1 MGRFGGMEENKKSAS
16 PKKNCAYGSLD
27 SVVCIK
33 GGMSLPVVTC
43 HNLPQKKSQQG
54 DGIPGLVLAC
64 VWTNGLILPTF
75 GGGGF

>member
-27 SVVCIK
+27 SIVSIK

-43 HNLPQKKSQQG
+43 HNRPPKKNRGKVTASRG
-54 DGIPGLVLAC
+54 WFWLV
-64 VWTNGLILPTF
+64 F
-75 GGGGF
+75 GRMD